1 MSDPPHNE
9 ADRAG
14 VGARFIA
21 RFALGYVGL
30 WVALLTPSL
39 GTLAI
44 RVRQID
50 AAHSAELL
58 ARVLALGAACALIAN
73 PVFGHLS
80 DRTRAAGGMRRP
92 WMLAGVCVGCAGL
105 ALVASAHEMGV
116 LLAGWC
122 VAQVGF
128 NATLAAMVAVLPDQV
143 PSGQRGTVS
152 GMLAVCLPVGQ
163 ALGSALVS
171 RVAESPWL
179 MLMLPGVLG
188 SAAVLLFAYFLRDR
202 RLTTDAVAHDDL
214 RLALRT
220 MRVQPGALA
229 DFAWA
234 WGSRGLLAM
243 TSIVLMS
250 YLPFYLVDRLH
261 RGLGEVPGLI
271 ARAVVLQ
278 AALVIVSSLLC
289 GWLSDRLAR
298 RKTFAMLG
306 GVGYACGL
314 WLVATAGSYASFLV
328 GFAVTGVAHG
338 AYFGTDLALVTDILR
353 GRSGNSGRDLGIL
366 NVTNTLPQVLA
377 PPLAALVLGA
387 DAAVGYGNLYLLAG
401 ACALGGALAIT
412 PLRTVR

>member
-9 ADRAG
+9 ADRPG

-21 RFALGYVGL
+21 GFALGYVGL

-105 ALVASAHEMGV
+105 ALVGSAHEMGV

-250 YLPFYLVDRLH
+250 YLPFYLVDRLQ
-261 RGLGEVPGLI
+261 RGLGEVAG
-271 ARAVVLQ
+271 V
-278 AALVIVSSLLC
+278 
-289 GWLSDRLAR
+289 DRH
-298 RKTFAMLG
+298 
-306 GVGYACGL
+306 
-314 WLVATAGSYASFLV
+314 VAPAEQ
-328 GFAVTGVAHG
+328 H
-338 AYFGTDLALVTDILR
+338 LALVLDGAL
-353 GRSGNSGRDLGIL
+353 DL
-366 NVTNTLPQVLA
+366 VLA
-377 PPLAALVLGA
+377 GDARSRVARQEHHADAVLADFRQLHALARHFLAQEAVGDLDQDSGAVAGIDLAPTCTAVLQILEHPQRLLDDAVRWPPFDVNDEA
-387 DAAVGYGNLYLLAG
+387 DAAGVVLM
-401 ACALGGALAIT
+401 LG
-412 PLRTVR
+412 VV